1 MSTENDVARSL
12 GSWLKEERHEDAD
25 RVLDVVFDQIP
36 ATPQRR
42 AGWPARRF
50 FEMNR
55 FARFATL
62 ALAVVAIAIVG
73 FALARGT
80 NVGGPTS
87 TAVPTPTPPLLNT
100 VPVGDLAAGTYQIDA
115 VFPVRLS
122 FTVPTGFNH
131 RRGAADDVG
140 IGYNGSGT
148 ARGIEFQVA
157 SNVYPDP
164 CHTSSGPASPPIGPG
179 VDDLVTAMTTLVG
192 FQSGPVTNVTIG
204 GFPAKA
210 FDLTNNI
217 DASTCDR
224 QGIQPLVFAGT
235 SATTSIIPGAR
246 QRIYVMNVSGTR
258 LMIMTFY
265 FQAGDATAEA
275 EAAASLKAIVESI
288 EIP

>member
-12 GSWLKEERHEDAD
+12 GSWLKENRHEDAD

-42 AGWPARRF
+42 TFWLARRF
-50 FEMNR
+50 LEMKR
-55 FARFATL
+55 FARVSTVAFAVL
-62 ALAVVAIAIVG
+62 AIVIVG
-73 FALARGT
+73 LVLARGT
-80 NVGGPTS
+80 NVGGPTP
-87 TAVPTPTPPLLNT
+87 TVVPTPTPPLLNT

-131 RRGAADDVG
+131 GSGAADDVG

-148 ARGIEFQVA
+148 ARGIDFQVA

-164 CHTSSGPASPPIGPG
+164 CHSSSGSASPPIGPG
-179 VDDLVTAMTTLVG
+179 VDDLVTAMTNLVG
-192 FQSGPVTNVTIG
+192 FQPGPVTDVTIG
-204 GFPAKA
+204 GFPAKS

-217 DASTCDR
+217 DLSTCDR

-235 SATTSIIPGAR
+235 TDTSSIVPGER

-258 LMIMTFY
+258 LMIMTYY

-275 EAAASLKAIVESI
+275 DAAASLKAIVESI
-288 EIP
+288 EIL

>member
-12 GSWLKEERHEDAD
+12 GSWLKENRHEDAN

-42 AGWPARRF
+42 AGWLARRF

-55 FARFATL
+55 FARFATV
-62 ALAVVAIAIVG
+62 AFAVLAIAIVG

-80 NVGGPTS
+80 NVGSPTS

-131 RRGAADDVG
+131 GRGAADDVG
-140 IGYNGSGT
+140 IDYNGSGT
-148 ARGIEFQVA
+148 ARGLEFQVA

-179 VDDLVTAMTTLVG
+179 VDDLVTAMTNLVG

-217 DASTCDR
+217 DVSTCDR
-224 QGIQPLVFAGT
+224 QGIQPLVFSGT
-235 SATTSIIPGAR
+235 SVATSIIPGAR

-275 EAAASLKAIVESI
+275 EAAASLKKIVESI
-288 EIP
+288 EIQ